1 GTGARFQILNDPVDE
16 PFAQRIQ
23 QELVARGVQMADA
36 AHASTRNVLVLSNR
50 THLAWLNALETEL
63 REKDLMTV
71 VVTAIGLSPTL
82 GWLWKR
88 QWIDFRRGASAD
100 ASKRQPVLP
109 VPETLI
115 ERVCPCGLRL
125 LIIYC
130 VLWPVWGWW
139 AQTSWRMLNRPT

>member
-1 GTGARFQILNDPVDE
+1 
-16 PFAQRIQ
+16 
-23 QELVARGVQMADA
+23 M
-36 AHASTRNVLVLSNR
+36 LVLSNR
-50 THLAWLNALETEL
+50 THLAWLNALEMEL

-88 QWIDFRRGASAD
+88 QWIDFRRGTSAD

-109 VPETLI
+109 VPEALD
-115 ERVCPCGLRL
+115 RARLPLRPALGHHLLCSMAGL
-125 LIIYC
+125 
-130 VLWPVWGWW
+130 GWW

>member
-1 GTGARFQILNDPVDE
+1 MNDPVDE

-23 QELVARGVQMADA
+23 QELAARGGQVADA

-88 QWIDFRRGASAD
+88 QWIDFRRGTSAD

-109 VPETLI
+109 VPEALD
-115 ERVCPCGLRL
+115 RARLPLRPALAHHLLCSMAGLGL
-125 LIIYC
+125 VGANI
-130 VLWPVWGWW
+130 V
-139 AQTSWRMLNRPT
+139 ADA